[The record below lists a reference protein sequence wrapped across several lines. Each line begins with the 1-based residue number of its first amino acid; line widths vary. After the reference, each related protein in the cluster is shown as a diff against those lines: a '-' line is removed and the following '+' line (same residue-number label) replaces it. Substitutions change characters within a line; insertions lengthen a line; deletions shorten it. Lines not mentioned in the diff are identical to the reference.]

1 MEIELNR
8 FTPAEQ
14 ATFRLRAL
22 YEQAG
27 YRKYRASRFEEY
39 ALYQEYQ
46 RFLPDAQVITF
57 TDLDGKLRA
66 IKPDVTL
73 SIAKTAQPAAG
84 ECKRFYY
91 NEEVCRPSRESHT
104 FQTIHQMGL
113 ESMGAVDAD
122 EQAAVVRLA
131 LQSLAAL
138 DVPTVLEISHMG
150 YLTGLLD
157 ALHVPAEAR
166 AKLLD
171 FIRAKK
177 AHEMLTAAL
186 AAGLEALFAAGFRQ
200 ARPGEFTRRA
210 FLNGR
215 MDLTQAEA
223 VIDLIDAETADAAAN
238 AAGQIA
244 GAMRKRIDPVYDS
257 WVDICAHFHA
267 VLDYP
272 DEDIDPFE
280 LSRLESALQASSR
293 TLSALL
299 SSCHRGRMVRS
310 GVRVTILGSPNAGK
324 SSLLNALSG
333 FDRVIVTDIPGTTR
347 DTVEQTVTL
356 GRHLVRLVDTAGIR
370 DTEDVIEKIGV
381 DRSVEAAKDCDA
393 ALFVVDD
400 SRPLTDEDRRAMDAA
415 LEAPEAIAVLNKQD
429 LGAVI
434 EPSDLPFSYIVPVSC
449 KDGTGFDL
457 LEQAF
462 NMLFPDDA
470 PCDGSLLTNA
480 RQADAIVR
488 AKKSVD
494 AALRSLRA
502 GFTPDAVL
510 VDLEAAMRALG
521 EVTGRT
527 MREDITNRIF
537 ERFCVGK

>member
-1 MEIELNR
+1 MPDTI
-8 FTPAEQ
+8 AAI
-14 ATFRLRAL
+14 AT
-22 YEQAG
+22 
-27 YRKYRASRFEEY
+27 AS
-39 ALYQEYQ
+39 
-46 RFLPDAQVITF
+46 
-57 TDLDGKLRA
+57 
-66 IKPDVTL
+66 
-73 SIAKTAQPAAG
+73 AA
-84 ECKRFYY
+84 
-91 NEEVCRPSRESHT
+91 
-104 FQTIHQMGL
+104 
-113 ESMGAVDAD
+113 
-122 EQAAVVRLA
+122 AAVGIVRLSGA
-131 LQSLAAL
+131 ETRRVLAAL
-138 DVPTVLEISHMG
+138 FTPVDGRSAAELPPRRMTYGTVRDAEG
-150 YLTGLLD
+150 RTLD
-157 ALHVPAEAR
+157 H
-166 AKLLD
+166 
-171 FIRAKK
+171 
-177 AHEMLTAAL
+177 AL
-186 AAGLEALFAAGFRQ
+186 AVVFSAGHSYTGEESAELHCHGSPVVLQEVLRAAFAAGARQ
-200 ARPGEFTRRA
+200 ARAGEFTERA
-210 FLNGR
+210 FLNGK
-215 MDLTQAEA
+215 MDLTEAEA

-280 LSRLESALQASSR
+280 LSQLESALQASSR

-310 GVRVTILGSPNAGK
+310 GVKITILGSPNAGK

-356 GRHLVRLVDTAGIR
+356 GRHLLRLVDTAGIR
-370 DTEDVIEKIGV
+370 DTEDIIEKIGV

-434 EPSDLPFSYIVPVSC
+434 EPSDLPFSHIVPVSC

-462 NMLFPDDA
+462 DMLFPDDA

>member
-1 MEIELNR
+1 MSTGKEALWQKKSPPSPPG
-8 FTPAEQ
+8 TP
-14 ATFRLRAL
+14 
-22 YEQAG
+22 G
-27 YRKYRASRFEEY
+27 
-39 ALYQEYQ
+39 
-46 RFLPDAQVITF
+46 P
-57 TDLDGKLRA
+57 
-66 IKPDVTL
+66 
-73 SIAKTAQPAAG
+73 
-84 ECKRFYY
+84 
-91 NEEVCRPSRESHT
+91 
-104 FQTIHQMGL
+104 
-113 ESMGAVDAD
+113 
-122 EQAAVVRLA
+122 
-131 LQSLAAL
+131 
-138 DVPTVLEISHMG
+138 
-150 YLTGLLD
+150 
-157 ALHVPAEAR
+157 
-166 AKLLD
+166 
-171 FIRAKK
+171 
-177 AHEMLTAAL
+177 AAL

-238 AAGQIA
+238 AAGQVA

-280 LSRLESALQASSR
+280 LSQLESALQASSR

-310 GVRVTILGSPNAGK
+310 GVKITILGSPNAGK

-415 LEAPEAIAVLNKQD
+415 L
-429 LGAVI
+429 
-434 EPSDLPFSYIVPVSC
+434 
-449 KDGTGFDL
+449 
-457 LEQAF
+457 
-462 NMLFPDDA
+462 
-470 PCDGSLLTNA
+470 
-480 RQADAIVR
+480 
-488 AKKSVD
+488 
-494 AALRSLRA
+494 RSLRA

>member
-1 MEIELNR
+1 MSELIAAIA
-8 FTPAEQ
+8 TPPGPGGVGILRLSGPGAAQ
-14 ATFRLRAL
+14 AAAHIFQPLGKTPLSEAPDRQLL
-22 YEQAG
+22 YGRVFDQAG
-27 YRKYRASRFEEY
+27 
-39 ALYQEYQ
+39 
-46 RFLPDAQVITF
+46 
-57 TDLDGKLRA
+57 DL
-66 IKPDVTL
+66 
-73 SIAKTAQPAAG
+73 
-84 ECKRFYY
+84 
-91 NEEVCRPSRESHT
+91 
-104 FQTIHQMGL
+104 
-113 ESMGAVDAD
+113 
-122 EQAAVVRLA
+122 
-131 LQSLAAL
+131 L
-138 DVPTVLEISHMG
+138 D
-150 YLTGLLD
+150 TGLAFVSRAPHSYTGEETAEIQCHGSPVVLSLVLD
-157 ALHVPAEAR
+157 ALC
-166 AKLLD
+166 
-171 FIRAKK
+171 
-177 AHEMLTAAL
+177 
-186 AAGLEALFAAGFRQ
+186 AAGARL
-200 ARPGEFTRRA
+200 ARPGEFTQRA
-210 FLNGR
+210 FLNGKL
-215 MDLTQAEA
+215 DLTQAEA

-238 AAGQIA
+238 AAGQVA

-280 LSRLESALQASSR
+280 LSQLESALQASSR

-310 GVRVTILGSPNAGK
+310 GVRITILGSPNAGK

-462 NMLFPDDA
+462 DMLFPDDA

>member
-1 MEIELNR
+1 MSDLI
-8 FTPAEQ
+8 AAV
-14 ATFRLRAL
+14 ATGWVRSGIGIVRMSGSGCIAAASGMFRTQNGKPLSEA
-22 YEQAG
+22 
-27 YRKYRASRFEEY
+27 
-39 ALYQEYQ
+39 
-46 RFLPDAQVITF
+46 PD
-57 TDLDGKLRA
+57 RHM
-66 IKPDVTL
+66 TL
-73 SIAKTAQPAAG
+73 GT
-84 ECKRFYY
+84 
-91 NEEVCRPSRESHT
+91 
-104 FQTIHQMGL
+104 L
-113 ESMGAVDAD
+113 LD
-122 EQAAVVRLA
+122 EQGRVLDHCVAV
-131 LQSLAAL
+131 
-138 DVPTVLEISHMG
+138 ISHG
-150 YLTGLLD
+150 PHSYTGED
-157 ALHVPAEAR
+157 TCEFQCHGSPAV
-166 AKLLD
+166 
-171 FIRAKK
+171 
-177 AHEMLTAAL
+177 LTAAL
-186 AAGLEALFAAGFRQ
+186 RALFSAGFRQ
-200 ARPGEFTRRA
+200 AGPGEFTRRA

-238 AAGQIA
+238 AAGQLG
-244 GAMRKRIDPVYDS
+244 GAMLRKIDPVYLS
-257 WVDICAHFHA
+257 LVDVCSHFHA

-280 LSRLESALQASSR
+280 LSQLESALQASSR

-310 GVRVTILGSPNAGK
+310 GVRITILGSPNAGK

-462 NMLFPDDA
+462 DMLFPDDA